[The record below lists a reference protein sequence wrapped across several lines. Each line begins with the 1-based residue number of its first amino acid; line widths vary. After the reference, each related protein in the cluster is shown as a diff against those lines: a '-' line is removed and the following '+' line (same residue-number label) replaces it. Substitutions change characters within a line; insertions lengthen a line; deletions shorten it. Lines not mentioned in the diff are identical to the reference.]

1 MDRLNVA
8 YIAMING
15 WVAVN
20 STTTTAVRV
29 GSSNLRDRKW
39 LCIQAAPGG
48 TTKIFV
54 GSESVETTA
63 CSAAEIQKSGIKMAD
78 GDILWLPVS
87 DVITVYAC
95 SCSGSGKRIRVLEL
109 A

>member
-54 GSESVETTA
+54 GSESSETNV

-78 GDILWLPVS
+78 GDIMWLPVS
-87 DVITVYAC
+87 DKITVRAC